1 MNSRQSYWEA
11 VLRAE
16 GLAPIEFASRGL
28 IESSAEHHKEM
39 TDNARPHWVDAEQ
52 LARLAGIIREYR
64 LPVAHRIVLTA
75 LVDGH
80 AIRAAARFA
89 GLNKDK
95 AHRIV
100 LRYLRVERVT
110 NAELHNLPLPLSLR
124 PSRATG
130 RARLTSDRVVRDGRR
145 YDLPPGVSEST
156 EAYFALAS
164 EYLRVAVWQW
174 LVDRDIWAEHA
185 RKLSSI
191 AIAREIGMHFST
203 VKLSIR
209 RTRRSF
215 FTWLAQRN
223 AALKTKEDV

>member
-1 MNSRQSYWEA
+1 M
-11 VLRAE
+11 V
-16 GLAPIEFASRGL
+16 
-28 IESSAEHHKEM
+28 ESSAEHHKEM
-39 TDNARPHWVDAEQ
+39 TDDARPHWVDAEQ
-52 LARLAGIIREYR
+52 LARLADIIREYR
-64 LPVAHRIVLTA
+64 LPVVHRIVLTA

-89 GLNKDK
+89 GMNKDK

-130 RARLTSDRVVRDGRR
+130 RARLTADRVVRDGRR

-156 EAYFALAS
+156 ESYFQLAS
-164 EYLRVAVWQW
+164 EYLRSAEWVW
-174 LVDRDIWAEHA
+174 LLDRDIWTAHA
-185 RKLSSI
+185 QKTTIR
-191 AIAREIGMHFST
+191 AIAVALGVPWPT
-203 VKLSIR
+203 VQRSIK

-215 FTWLAQRN
+215 FEWLAQRN
-223 AALKTKEDV
+223 AALKTKEDA